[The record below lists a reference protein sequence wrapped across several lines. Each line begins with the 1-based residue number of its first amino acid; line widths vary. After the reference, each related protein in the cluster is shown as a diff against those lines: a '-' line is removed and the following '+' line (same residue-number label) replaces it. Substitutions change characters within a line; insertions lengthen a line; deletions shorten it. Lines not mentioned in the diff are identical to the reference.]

1 MPEKDREI
9 SKASLSQ
16 VKRAPQTSSKTPNM
30 EQLVTK
36 STDELIRLLVSPDMN
51 IPVNA
56 PIRQLIIKIL
66 QERKGN
72 AFVQTLLGGKTA
84 GGK

>member
-1 MPEKDREI
+1 MAEKDREI
-9 SKASLSQ
+9 SKAALSQ
-16 VKRAPQTSSKTPNM
+16 VKRVPQTSSKTQNM
-30 EQLVTK
+30 EQLLTR
-36 STDELIRLLVSPDMN
+36 STDELIRVLMSPDMN
-51 IPVNA
+51 MPVNA
-56 PIRQLIIKIL
+56 PLRQLIIKIL